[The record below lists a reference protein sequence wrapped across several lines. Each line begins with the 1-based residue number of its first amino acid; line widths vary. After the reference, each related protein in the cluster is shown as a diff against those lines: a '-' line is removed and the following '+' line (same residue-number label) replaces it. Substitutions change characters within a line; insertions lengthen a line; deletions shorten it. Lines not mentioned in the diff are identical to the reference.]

1 MRLSRGSPDVPVQ
14 IGISTLTDIQP
25 VTVDGRHVTAID
37 RMNQIVRLGV
47 RADELDLDLVGVGEH
62 HSSDFVVSSPA
73 VVLAAI
79 ASRTTRVRLTSAVT
93 VLSVLDPVRVYQDYA
108 SLDLV
113 SGGRAEITAGRSAY
127 AEPFALFGLPLSEYG
142 ELFEEKLDLLLKIRQ
157 TESISWQGRYRP
169 ELAGEPVTPRAL
181 QPELPV
187 WIGAGGSP
195 ESVVRA
201 ARLGLPLILGYLG
214 GSPAHLA
221 QSTDLYRRAGEQFGT
236 SEKLRVGIALH
247 YLGAA
252 SEAEA
257 ASAYPYYRDFLRPKA
272 PAGSGFV
279 VSREN
284 YDAGRGPG
292 QALMIG
298 ETAPVIDKLV
308 ALHAATRFDRIQ
320 ALVDW
325 GGLPPALVE
334 ESIERL
340 GTEIAPSLREAVGG

>member
-1 MRLSRGSPDVPVQ
+1 MPLQ

-25 VTVDGRHVTAID
+25 VAVDGRHVTGID
-37 RMNQIVRLGV
+37 RVNQIIELGV
-47 RADELDLDLVGVGEH
+47 RADELGLDVIGVGEH
-62 HSSDFVVSSPA
+62 HSADFVVSSPA
-73 VVLAAI
+73 VILAAI
-79 ASRTTRVRLTSAVT
+79 AARTARIRLTSAVT

-142 ELFEEKLDLLLKIRQ
+142 ELFEEKLDLLLKLREA
-157 TESISWQGRYRP
+157 ESISWQGRYRP
-169 ELAGEPVTPRAL
+169 ALTGEPVTPRAV
-181 QPELPV
+181 QPQLPV

-195 ESVVRA
+195 DSVLRA

-214 GSPAHLA
+214 GSPANLA

-236 SEKLRVGIALH
+236 SEKLQVGIALH
-247 YLGAA
+247 YLGTA
-252 SEAEA
+252 SDTEAEA
-257 ASAYPYYRDFLRPKA
+257 AYPYYHDFLRPKT
-272 PAGSGFV
+272 PGGSGFS

-284 YDAGRGPG
+284 YDVGRQPG

-298 ETAPVIDKLV
+298 ESGPVIDKLI
-308 ALHAATRFDRIQ
+308 ALHRATRFDRIQ

-325 GGLPPALVE
+325 GGLPPALVND
-334 ESIERL
+334 SLERL
-340 GTEIAPSLREAVGG
+340 GVEIAPAVRDAIAQ